1 MLSAEVNLD
10 VDIDADDVMQAHR
23 ERMEQAGQ
31 LGLAVSKEEVPVDTG
46 ILKASGFGPE
56 WRGET
61 LIIGY
66 TADHALDMEEGT
78 DPIPASQTDT
88 DALMRWA
95 ERIGRD
101 PGFGAWVANTK
112 IPERG
117 VAAQPYLAPAA
128 ERMQAWI
135 QNRGFDLD

>member
-31 LGLAVSKEEVPVDTG
+31 LGFAVSQEEVPVDTG
-46 ILKASGFGPE
+46 TLKASGFGPE
-56 WRGET
+56 WRGDT
-61 LIIGY
+61 LVIGY
-66 TADHALDMEEGT
+66 SAVNAAPMEFGT
-78 DPIPASQTDT
+78 EPGHTPPVAP
-88 DALMRWA
+88 LMRWA
-95 ERIGRD
+95 ERIGKD
-101 PGFGAWVANTK
+101 PGFGAYVANTV

-117 VAAQPYLAPAA
+117 VQAQPYLSPAA

-135 QNRGFDLD
+135 QNRGFDL